1 MIKIKN
7 KLKTTSLLLLTFIT
21 PLTLLANNKYV
32 PLSPS
37 LPGVDSTGYTY
48 GTEHGMSN
56 FINNL
61 FGISVGVAAVLAVI
75 MLAIGGFQYMT
86 SESIFKTSGAKERIT
101 NAIVGL
107 IIVLAS
113 ILIMSTI
120 NPDIVNLH
128 IFQTGAGNALNS

>member
-1 MIKIKN
+1 MIKVKN
-7 KLKTTSLLLLTFIT
+7 KLKTISLLLVSFIT
-21 PLTLLANNKYV
+21 PLTMFADKKYV

-37 LPGVDSTGYTY
+37 LPGVESTGYTY

-86 SESIFKTSGAKERIT
+86 SESVFKTSGAKERIT

-113 ILIMSTI
+113 ILIMYTI

-128 IFQTGAGNALNS
+128 IFESGSVLNAR

>member
-1 MIKIKN
+1 MIRIKN
-7 KLKTTSLLLLTFIT
+7 KLKTIILLLISLIT
-21 PLTLLANNKYV
+21 PLTLFANNKYV

-37 LPGVDSTGYTY
+37 LPGVDATGYTY
-48 GTEHGMSN
+48 GTEHGMSG
-56 FINNL
+56 FINSL

-86 SESIFKTSGAKERIT
+86 SESIFKTSGAKEKIT

-120 NPDIVNLH
+120 NPSIVNLH
-128 IFQTGAGNALNS
+128 IFESGDTLNI